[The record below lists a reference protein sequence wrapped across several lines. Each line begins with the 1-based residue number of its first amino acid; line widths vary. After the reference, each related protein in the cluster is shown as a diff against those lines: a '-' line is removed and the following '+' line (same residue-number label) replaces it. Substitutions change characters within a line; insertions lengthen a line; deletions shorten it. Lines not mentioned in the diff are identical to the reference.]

1 MRGLSEKAFLA
12 GRKAGAGWDDSTVV
26 ECLLSSRQFRSSIPS
41 TKRKSRKRL
50 EMNLT
55 WSRITWLQCTSL
67 GARSTACMKLWW
79 SHTFSHSGRRA
90 RRITPGFIESARRD
104 VGNSEPCQDNKKTNR
119 NRCKAYFTRLW
130 RLKPQ
135 LKVRE

>member
-12 GRKAGAGWDDSTVV
+12 ERKAGAGWDDSTDV

-50 EMNLT
+50 EINLT

-67 GARSTACMKLWW
+67 GARSSACMKLWW
-79 SHTFSHSGRRA
+79 SHTFSRSGRRA
-90 RRITPGFIESARRD
+90 RRIIPAFIASATTD
-104 VGNSEPCQDNKKTNR
+104 VLRTLSGQQKDNR
-119 NRCKAYFTRLW
+119 NRCKAYSTRLW
-130 RLKPQ
+130 RLKPR